1 MMVTKALVLGHADWR
16 DYDRMVTLLS
26 PDQGKIDAVARG
38 CRKPKSILMNCAEL
52 FTAGEFTLLE
62 AHGRFTI
69 TQCQISESFYP
80 LRTDFGRLTAGVYFL
95 HLLRQNALPGQA
107 CEALF
112 VMALKALALLA
123 YGELPPALVTLAFEL
138 HLMNLTGQAPC
149 VDQCVLCARPFEGE
163 RALLADG
170 QANIAV
176 GAARGVGRDGLLAG
190 VNARAACEKLR
201 FDARL
206 GGAVCAQCAR
216 GGQPLSNGARRILL
230 RVPKTRIDV
239 ADKLLTRPEWPEA
252 ARHARRFVEYRI
264 DTPPKIWPPLPETP

>member
-80 LRTDFGRLTAGVYFL
+80 LRTDFDRLTAGVYFL

-123 YGELPPALVTLAFEL
+123 YGELPPALITLAFEL
-138 HLMNLTGQAPC
+138 HLMNLTGQAPR
-149 VDQCVLCARPFEGE
+149 VDQCVLCAHPFV
-163 RALLADG
+163 D
-170 QANIAV
+170 
-176 GAARGVGRDGLLAG
+176 
-190 VNARAACEKLR
+190 EKAR

-216 GGQPLSNGARRILL
+216 GGQALSNGARRILL

-252 ARHARRFVEYRI
+252 ARHARRFVE
-264 DTPPKIWPPLPETP
+264 

>member
-176 GAARGVGRDGLLAG
+176 EAARGIGRDGLLADGQANIAVEAARGVGRDALLAG
-190 VNARAACEKLR
+190 ENARAACEKLR

-239 ADKLLTRPEWPEA
+239 ADKLLTRPE
-252 ARHARRFVEYRI
+252 
-264 DTPPKIWPPLPETP
+264 